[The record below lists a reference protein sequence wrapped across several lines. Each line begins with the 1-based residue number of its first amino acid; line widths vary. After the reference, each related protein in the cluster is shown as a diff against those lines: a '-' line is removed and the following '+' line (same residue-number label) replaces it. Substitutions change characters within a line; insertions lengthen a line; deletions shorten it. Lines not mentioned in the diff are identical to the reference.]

1 MTTAMTTPAAKATT
15 DVTSI
20 PIYATTEETVTLT
33 STVATTTSTVD
44 VTKII
49 VSADLAPENVTRAGT
64 DLAKATPA
72 SVPTNSTFTI
82 QLIG

>member
-1 MTTAMTTPAAKATT
+1 MTTSMTTPAAKAST

-20 PIYATTEETVTLT
+20 PINVTTADSVPLT
-33 STVATTTSTVD
+33 STVATTTSAVN
-44 VTKII
+44 VTKIR

-82 QLIG
+82 